1 LYEAFPYLQGVHSI
15 DIFQSN
21 DNKSMFVV
29 ESDLDNEI
37 LISSEEREKLELTLL
52 AIDDVDAEEFVE

>member
-1 LYEAFPYLQGVHSI
+1 LYEDFPYLKGVYSI
-15 DIFQSN
+15 NICQSDDDKFIFI
-21 DNKSMFVV
+21 V

>member
-1 LYEAFPYLQGVHSI
+1 LYEAFPYLKGVHSI

-52 AIDDVDAEEFVE
+52 AIDDVDVEEFVE